1 MTADLIELY
10 LIRTIADVPKRR
22 CDNLSRKADVMA
34 LRILLVVAVLAGFI
48 LVAIA
53 VRQDALAKMP
63 IGSIYMFVTGLGMII
78 TALVVSIILVIM
90 SE

>member
-1 MTADLIELY
+1 M
-10 LIRTIADVPKRR
+10 V
-22 CDNLSRKADVMA
+22 

-53 VRQDALAKMP
+53 VRQDALATMP
-63 IGSIYMFVTGLGMII
+63 IGSIYMFVGGLGIII
-78 TALVVSIILVIM
+78 TALIVSVILVIM